1 MKCSTLILMLMAV
14 LAGVGLFTLKYEVSD
29 LEDKLAKL
37 RLATKTHHQEIHV
50 LRAEWAYLNRPTRLK
65 DLGSRLLFLEPTKA
79 TQTIGIEDIPYLT
92 LPHQKLSKGNT
103 VPPAADRDPP
113 PKITF
118 LRVP

>member
-1 MKCSTLILMLMAV
+1 MAV
-14 LAGVGLFTLKYEVSD
+14 LAGVGLFTLKHEVSD
-29 LEDKLAKL
+29 LEDKLANL

-65 DLGSRLLFLEPTKA
+65 DLGSRLLFLQPPEA
-79 TQTIGIEDIPYLT
+79 NQTIDIKEIPYLT
-92 LPHQKLSKGNT
+92 IPNQRLTIGST

-113 PKITF
+113 QKITF

>member
-1 MKCSTLILMLMAV
+1 MKYSTLILMLMAV

-29 LEDKLAKL
+29 LEDQLANL

-79 TQTIGIEDIPYLT
+79 NQTIGIKDIPYLP
-92 LPHQKLSKGNT
+92 LPDQRLTTGNT